1 MLKKIKMEFTL
12 PEGKT
17 IEDLEMYQ
25 PVFADDN
32 CDDEKMPEEE
42 ECEYIV
48 SADENLGDKLSSLIE
63 KINLESQ
70 EISLK
75 KELEN
80 KYVRSSEFIEEEH
93 GQLVSIVENLE
104 NEDEFINFLNCQDYK
119 FPFVV
124 LDHMLH
130 YDLNSKYHHYYDF
143 PKEIL
148 DSISKQVSIMIR
160 VCGLSQIEIEKL
172 VLEHRY
178 VVIHC
183 ILNSLFHDNQF
194 NSEMIVMQFIISI
207 LDNEESDD
215 DDFTDHLMVK
225 ILYDNVNFLKESYF
239 RVLIDHDGWVFLKDQ
254 IIEMIEENSN
264 LRSVVRQSKNDYLK
278 MNF

>member
-1 MLKKIKMEFTL
+1 MEFTL

-17 IEDLEMYQ
+17 IDEPEMYQ
-25 PVFADDN
+25 PIFSDDH
-32 CDDEKMPEEE
+32 CDDEKMPDED

-70 EISLK
+70 EISLM
-75 KELEN
+75 KEIEN
-80 KYVRSSEFIEEEH
+80 KYARSSEFIEEEH

-130 YDLNSKYHHYYDF
+130 YDLNSKYHSYHNF
-143 PKEIL
+143 PSEL
-148 DSISKQVSIMIR
+148 LNSISKQVSIMIR

-225 ILYDNVNFLKESYF
+225 ILYDNVNFLKENYF

-254 IIEMIEENSN
+254 IIEMIEENAN
-264 LRSVVRQSKNDYLK
+264 LRCVVQQSKNDYLK